1 MHAHNSIEVT
11 PRLIIID
18 DHPIVARGT
27 ANLLS
32 PLSGGECTCAH
43 SGKEALILVQSA
55 LRTHPYT
62 LAIVD
67 LELPDT
73 SGTSLISSLRHLAPA
88 LRIMVYTMHEQI
100 WVVKELEQLQ
110 VDAIIFKS
118 EPTTSLQLAAEAC
131 ISGLTYR
138 SPRYQALQAETPVS
152 LLSERE
158 LDILQLMS
166 YGFTSRAI
174 ADRLCLSENTIEYHR
189 KRMMRKLATDNMV
202 ELILRAQRQG
212 FLKPNLHHPCKE

>member
-1 MHAHNSIEVT
+1 MT

>member
-1 MHAHNSIEVT
+1 MT

-138 SPRYQALQAETPVS
+138 SPRYQALQAETPIS

>member
-1 MHAHNSIEVT
+1 MT

-43 SGKEALILVQSA
+43 SGKEALMLVQSA

-73 SGTSLISSLRHLAPA
+73 YGTSLISSLRHLAPA

>member
-1 MHAHNSIEVT
+1 MT

-43 SGKEALILVQSA
+43 SGKEALMLVQSA

-73 SGTSLISSLRHLAPA
+73 YGTSLISSLHHLAPA

>member
-1 MHAHNSIEVT
+1 MT

-174 ADRLCLSENTIEYHR
+174 ADRLYLSENTIEYHR

>member
-1 MHAHNSIEVT
+1 MHAHNSIEMT

-43 SGKEALILVQSA
+43 SGKEALMLVQSA

>member
-1 MHAHNSIEVT
+1 MHAHNSIEMT

>member
-1 MHAHNSIEVT
+1 MHAHNSIEMT

-73 SGTSLISSLRHLAPA
+73 YGTSLISSLRHLAPA

>member
-1 MHAHNSIEVT
+1 MT

-100 WVVKELEQLQ
+100 WVVNELEQLQ

>member
-1 MHAHNSIEVT
+1 
-11 PRLIIID
+11 
-18 DHPIVARGT
+18 
-27 ANLLS
+27 
-32 PLSGGECTCAH
+32 
-43 SGKEALILVQSA
+43 
-55 LRTHPYT
+55 
-62 LAIVD
+62 
-67 LELPDT
+67 
-73 SGTSLISSLRHLAPA
+73 
-88 LRIMVYTMHEQI
+88 MVYTMHEQI

>member
-1 MHAHNSIEVT
+1 
-11 PRLIIID
+11 
-18 DHPIVARGT
+18 
-27 ANLLS
+27 
-32 PLSGGECTCAH
+32 
-43 SGKEALILVQSA
+43 
-55 LRTHPYT
+55 
-62 LAIVD
+62 
-67 LELPDT
+67 
-73 SGTSLISSLRHLAPA
+73 
-88 LRIMVYTMHEQI
+88 MVYTMHEQI

-138 SPRYQALQAETPVS
+138 SPRYQALQAKTPIS

>member
-1 MHAHNSIEVT
+1 MT

-27 ANLLS
+27 AYLLS

>member
-1 MHAHNSIEVT
+1 MHAHNSIEMT

-43 SGKEALILVQSA
+43 SGKEALMLVQSA

-118 EPTTSLQLAAEAC
+118 EPTTSLQLGAEAC

>member
-1 MHAHNSIEVT
+1 MT

-43 SGKEALILVQSA
+43 SGKEALMLVQSA

>member
-1 MHAHNSIEVT
+1 MHAHNSIEMT

-73 SGTSLISSLRHLAPA
+73 YGTSLISSLRHLAPA

-138 SPRYQALQAETPVS
+138 SPRYQALQAETPIS

>member
-1 MHAHNSIEVT
+1 MT

-27 ANLLS
+27 AYLLS

-202 ELILRAQRQG
+202 EHILRAQRQG

>member
-1 MHAHNSIEVT
+1 MT

-55 LRTHPYT
+55 LRTHHYT

>member
-1 MHAHNSIEVT
+1 MT

-43 SGKEALILVQSA
+43 SGKEALMLVQSA

-73 SGTSLISSLRHLAPA
+73 YGTSLISSLRHLAPA

-138 SPRYQALQAETPVS
+138 SPRYQALQAETPIS

>member
-1 MHAHNSIEVT
+1 MT

-43 SGKEALILVQSA
+43 SGKEALMRVQSA

-118 EPTTSLQLAAEAC
+118 EPTTSLKLAAEAC
-131 ISGLTYR
+131 ISGLTDR
-138 SPRYQALQAETPVS
+138 SPRYQALQAKTPIS

>member
-1 MHAHNSIEVT
+1 MHAHNSIEMT

-43 SGKEALILVQSA
+43 SGKEALMLVQSA

-73 SGTSLISSLRHLAPA
+73 YGTSLISSLRHLAPA

-138 SPRYQALQAETPVS
+138 SPRYQALQAETPIS

-174 ADRLCLSENTIEYHR
+174 ADRLCLRENTIEYPR

>member
-1 MHAHNSIEVT
+1 MT
-11 PRLIIID
+11 PRLIISD

-166 YGFTSRAI
+166 YGFTSRTI

>member
-1 MHAHNSIEVT
+1 MHAHNSIEMT

-158 LDILQLMS
+158 LDILQL
-166 YGFTSRAI
+166 I

>member
-1 MHAHNSIEVT
+1 MHAHNSIEMT

-110 VDAIIFKS
+110 VDASIFKS

>member
-1 MHAHNSIEVT
+1 MHAHNSIEMT

-138 SPRYQALQAETPVS
+138 SPRYQALQAKTPIS

>member
-1 MHAHNSIEVT
+1 MHAHNSIEMT

-100 WVVKELEQLQ
+100 GVVKELEQLQ

>member
-1 MHAHNSIEVT
+1 MT

-55 LRTHPYT
+55 LRTPPYT

>member
-1 MHAHNSIEVT
+1 MT

-73 SGTSLISSLRHLAPA
+73 YGTSLISSLRHLAPA

>member
-1 MHAHNSIEVT
+1 MT

-73 SGTSLISSLRHLAPA
+73 SDTSLISSLRHLAPA

>member
-1 MHAHNSIEVT
+1 MHAHNSIEMT

-73 SGTSLISSLRHLAPA
+73 YGTSLISSLRHLAPA

-100 WVVKELEQLQ
+100 WVAKELEQLQ

>member
-1 MHAHNSIEVT
+1 MT

-73 SGTSLISSLRHLAPA
+73 YGTSLISSLRHLAPA

-138 SPRYQALQAETPVS
+138 SPRYQALQAETPIS

>member
-1 MHAHNSIEVT
+1 MT

-212 FLKPNLHHPCKE
+212 CLKPNLHHPCKE

>member
-1 MHAHNSIEVT
+1 MT

-32 PLSGGECTCAH
+32 PLSDGECTCAH
-43 SGKEALILVQSA
+43 SGKEALMLVQSA

-73 SGTSLISSLRHLAPA
+73 YGTSLISSLRHLAPA

>member
-1 MHAHNSIEVT
+1 MT

-166 YGFTSRAI
+166 YGFTGRAI

>member
-1 MHAHNSIEVT
+1 MT

-212 FLKPNLHHPCKE
+212 FLKPNLHHTCKE